1 MGISNVLELLGGVAL
16 FLFGMA
22 LMGDSLKKVAGN
34 KLELILFR
42 LSSTPLKGILLGT
55 GVTAV
60 IQSSSATSVMV
71 VGFVNSG
78 IMELSQAIGIIMGA
92 NIGTT
97 ITAWILSLTN
107 ISSSNIF
114 VEMLKPDS
122 FSPILALIGVFMIL
136 VSKKSRRRDLGEIFV
151 SFAVL
156 IFGMTTMSGAV
167 AGLKD
172 WPGFSEIIMLFANN
186 PILGLLTGA
195 VVTGIIQSSAA
206 SIGILQAL
214 AVTGGITYGAAIP
227 IILGQNIG
235 TCATALISCIG
246 ANKNAKRAAVVH
258 LYFNIIG
265 SLLFMAAFYGL
276 DLIFHFP
283 FIDEAINAVGIPA
296 VHSIFNVT
304 TVLVL
309 LPFSKQ
315 LGKLAVLTVRD
326 RKTDE
331 DMPLL
336 DERLLSSPSFALE
349 QCKNVVFDM
358 ARCTEKT
365 LLAAIDQIS
374 NRNEKLFDKISE
386 NEEKID
392 RYEDILGTYLVKLS
406 ACEVTEKDSREI
418 SQFLQVI
425 GDFERIGDHA
435 ENILDAVRE
444 LTEKKIRFSEKAEK
458 EVDTISAAVREIVA
472 NTFKAFTDNDIA
484 LAKKTEPL
492 EQTVDELQHELKDR
506 HIRRLKEG
514 RCTIEL
520 GFIFTELLTAFERI
534 SDHCSNIAVGVIQH
548 DGSSLNSHMYLN
560 DIKKREPE
568 DFKEDF
574 NHYVEKYKL
583 P

>member
-1 MGISNVLELLGGVAL
+1 MDIFSVIQLCGGLAL
-16 FLFGMA
+16 FLYGMHN
-22 LMGDSLKKVAGN
+22 MGQGLSKVSGGKLEKVLEKVAGN
-34 KLELILFR
+34 PI
-42 LSSTPLKGILLGT
+42 KGAVLGML
-55 GVTAV
+55 VTLV
-60 IQSSSATSVMV
+60 IQSSSATTVMV

-114 VEMLKPDS
+114 VELLKPDS
-122 FSPILALIGVFMIL
+122 FSPVLALIGVFMIL

-172 WPGFSEIIMLFANN
+172 WPGFSEVIMLFANN

-214 AVTGGITYGAAIP
+214 AVTGSITYGAAIP

-265 SLLFMAAFYGL
+265 SFLFMAAFYGL
-276 DLIFHFP
+276 DLIFRFP

-315 LGKLAVLTVRD
+315 LGKLATLTVRD
-326 RKTDE
+326 KKTDE

-365 LLAAIDQIS
+365 LTAAINQIS
-374 NRNEKLFDKISE
+374 EKNEKMFDKISE

-435 ENILDAVRE
+435 ENILDSVKE

-458 EVDTISAAVREIVA
+458 EIDTISAAVKEIVA
-472 NTFKAFTDNDIA
+472 NTFKAFVDNDIQ

>member
-1 MGISNVLELLGGVAL
+1 MDIFSVIRLCGGLAL
-16 FLFGMA
+16 FLYGMHN
-22 LMGDSLKKVAGN
+22 MGQGLSKVSGGKLERILEKVAGN
-34 KLELILFR
+34 PIKGAILGM
-42 LSSTPLKGILLGT
+42 L
-55 GVTAV
+55 VTIV
-60 IQSSSATSVMV
+60 IQSSSATTVMV

-172 WPGFSEIIMLFANN
+172 WPGFSEVIMLFANN

-283 FIDEAINAVGIPA
+283 FIDETINAVGIPA
-296 VHSIFNVT
+296 VHSIFNVS

-444 LTEKKIRFSEKAEK
+444 LTEKKIKFSEKAEK

>member
-1 MGISNVLELLGGVAL
+1 MDIFSVIQLCGGLAL
-16 FLFGMA
+16 FLYGMHN
-22 LMGDSLKKVAGN
+22 MGQGLSKVSGGKLEKILEKVAGN
-34 KLELILFR
+34 PIKGAILGM
-42 LSSTPLKGILLGT
+42 L
-55 GVTAV
+55 VTIV
-60 IQSSSATSVMV
+60 IQSSSATTVMV

-97 ITAWILSLTN
+97 VTAWILSLTH
-107 ISSSNIF
+107 ISSTNIF
-114 VEMLKPDS
+114 IEMLKPDS
-122 FSPILALIGVFMIL
+122 FSPILALIGIFMIL
-136 VSKKSRRRDLGEIFV
+136 ISKKSKSRDLGEIFV

-167 AGLKD
+167 EGLKD
-172 WPGFSEIIMLFANN
+172 LPGFTEIITLFADN

-195 VVTGIIQSSAA
+195 IVTGIIQSSAA
-206 SIGILQAL
+206 SVGILQAIS
-214 AVTGGITYGAAIP
+214 VTGSLTYGAAIP

-265 SLLFMAAFYGL
+265 SILFMAAFYGL
-276 DLIFHFP
+276 DLIFKFP
-283 FIDEAINAVGIPA
+283 FVAEAIDPMGIPV
-296 VHSIFNVT
+296 VHSIFNVV
-304 TVLVL
+304 TVIVL

-326 RKTDE
+326 KETDE
-331 DMPLL
+331 DVPLL
-336 DERLLSSPSFALE
+336 DDRLLSSPSFALE

-365 LLAAIDQIS
+365 LFAALDQIKEK
-374 NRNEKLFDKISE
+374 NEKEFDKISE
-386 NEEKID
+386 NESKID
-392 RYEDILGTYLVKLS
+392 RYEDVLGTYLVKLS
-406 ACEVTEKDSREI
+406 ACEVTEHDSREI

-435 ENILDAVRE
+435 ENILDAVKE
-444 LTEKKIRFSEKAEK
+444 LTDKKINFSEKAEK
-458 EVDTISAAVREIVA
+458 EIETVCSAIKEIVE
-472 NTFKAFTDNDIA
+472 NTFTAFTKDDVG

-492 EQTVDELQHELKDR
+492 EQTVDTMQAELKNR
-506 HIRRLKEG
+506 HVRRLKEG

-520 GFIFTELLTAFERI
+520 GFIFSELLTSFERI
-534 SDHCSNIAVGVIQH
+534 SDHCSNIAVGIIQR
-548 DGSSLNSHMYLN
+548 DAMTQNNHMYLN
-560 DIKKREPE
+560 DIKEHEPE
-568 DFKEDF
+568 DFKEAF

>member
-1 MGISNVLELLGGVAL
+1 MDIFSVIQLCGGLAL
-16 FLFGMA
+16 FLYGMHN
-22 LMGDSLKKVAGN
+22 MGQGLSKVSGGKLEKVLEKVAGN
-34 KLELILFR
+34 PI
-42 LSSTPLKGILLGT
+42 KGAVLGML
-55 GVTAV
+55 VTLV
-60 IQSSSATSVMV
+60 IQSSSATTVMV

-114 VEMLKPDS
+114 VELLKPDS
-122 FSPILALIGVFMIL
+122 FSPVLALIGVFMIL

-172 WPGFSEIIMLFANN
+172 WPGFSEVIMLFANN

-214 AVTGGITYGAAIP
+214 AVTGSITYGAAIP

-265 SLLFMAAFYGL
+265 SFLFMAAFYGL
-276 DLIFHFP
+276 DLIFRFP

-315 LGKLAVLTVRD
+315 LGKLATLTVRD
-326 RKTDE
+326 KKTDE

-358 ARCTEKT
+358 ARYTEKT
-365 LLAAIDQIS
+365 LTAAINQIS
-374 NRNEKLFDKISE
+374 EKNEKMFDKIAE

-435 ENILDAVRE
+435 ENILDSVKE

-458 EVDTISAAVREIVA
+458 EIDTISAAVKEIVE
-472 NTFKAFTDNDIA
+472 NTFKAFVDNDIQ

>member
-1 MGISNVLELLGGVAL
+1 MDIFSVIQLCGGLAL
-16 FLFGMA
+16 FLYGMHN
-22 LMGDSLKKVAGN
+22 MGQGLSKVSGGKLEKVLEKVAGN
-34 KLELILFR
+34 PI
-42 LSSTPLKGILLGT
+42 KGAVLGML
-55 GVTAV
+55 VTLV
-60 IQSSSATSVMV
+60 IQSSSATTVMV

-114 VEMLKPDS
+114 VELLKPDS
-122 FSPILALIGVFMIL
+122 FSPVLALIGVFMIL

-172 WPGFSEIIMLFANN
+172 WPGFSEVIMLFANN

-214 AVTGGITYGAAIP
+214 AVTGSITYGAAIP

-265 SLLFMAAFYGL
+265 SFLFMAAFYGL
-276 DLIFHFP
+276 DLIFRFP

-315 LGKLAVLTVRD
+315 LGKLATLTVRD
-326 RKTDE
+326 KKTDE

-365 LLAAIDQIS
+365 LTAAINQIS
-374 NRNEKLFDKISE
+374 EKNEKMFDKISE

-435 ENILDAVRE
+435 ENILDSVKE

-458 EVDTISAAVREIVA
+458 EIDTISAAVKEIVA
-472 NTFKAFTDNDIA
+472 NTFRAFVDNDIA

>member
-1 MGISNVLELLGGVAL
+1 MDIFSVIQLCGGLAL
-16 FLFGMA
+16 FLYGMHN
-22 LMGDSLKKVAGN
+22 MGQGLSKVSGGKLEKVLEKVAGN
-34 KLELILFR
+34 PI
-42 LSSTPLKGILLGT
+42 KGAVLGML
-55 GVTAV
+55 VTLV
-60 IQSSSATSVMV
+60 IQSSSATTVMV

-114 VEMLKPDS
+114 VELLKPDS
-122 FSPILALIGVFMIL
+122 FSPVLALIGVFMIL

-172 WPGFSEIIMLFANN
+172 WPGFSEVIMLFANN

-214 AVTGGITYGAAIP
+214 AVTGSITYGAAIP

-265 SLLFMAAFYGL
+265 SVLFMAAFYGL

-315 LGKLAVLTVRD
+315 LGKLATLTVRD
-326 RKTDE
+326 KKTDE

-365 LLAAIDQIS
+365 LTAAINQIS
-374 NRNEKLFDKISE
+374 EKNEKMFDKISE

-392 RYEDILGTYLVKLS
+392 KYEDILGTYLVKLS

-435 ENILDAVRE
+435 ENILDAVKE
-444 LTEKKIRFSEKAEK
+444 LTEKKIKFSEKAEK
-458 EVDTISAAVREIVA
+458 EIDTISAAVKEIVA
-472 NTFKAFTDNDIA
+472 NTFKAFVDNDIQ

>member
-1 MGISNVLELLGGVAL
+1 MDIFSVIQLCGGLAL
-16 FLFGMA
+16 FLYGMHN
-22 LMGDSLKKVAGN
+22 MGQGLSKVSGGKLEKILEKVAGN
-34 KLELILFR
+34 PIKGAILGM
-42 LSSTPLKGILLGT
+42 L
-55 GVTAV
+55 VTIV
-60 IQSSSATSVMV
+60 IQSSSATTVMV

-97 ITAWILSLTN
+97 VTAWILSLTH
-107 ISSSNIF
+107 ISSTNIF
-114 VEMLKPDS
+114 IEMLKPDS
-122 FSPILALIGVFMIL
+122 FSPILALIGIFMIL
-136 VSKKSRRRDLGEIFV
+136 ISKKSKSRDLGEIFV

-167 AGLKD
+167 EGLKD
-172 WPGFSEIIMLFANN
+172 LPGFTEIITLFADN

-195 VVTGIIQSSAA
+195 IVTGIIQSSAA
-206 SIGILQAL
+206 SVGILQAIS
-214 AVTGGITYGAAIP
+214 VTGSLTYGAAIP

-265 SLLFMAAFYGL
+265 SILFMAAFYGL
-276 DLIFHFP
+276 DLIFKFP
-283 FIDEAINAVGIPA
+283 FVAEAIDPMGIPV
-296 VHSIFNVT
+296 VHSIFNVV
-304 TVLVL
+304 TVVVL

-326 RKTDE
+326 KETDE
-331 DMPLL
+331 DVPLL
-336 DERLLSSPSFALE
+336 DDRLLSSPSFALE

-365 LLAAIDQIS
+365 LFAALDQIKEK
-374 NRNEKLFDKISE
+374 NEKEFDKISE
-386 NEEKID
+386 NESKID
-392 RYEDILGTYLVKLS
+392 RYEDVLGTYLVKLS
-406 ACEVTEKDSREI
+406 ACEVTEHDSREI

-435 ENILDAVRE
+435 ENILDAVKE
-444 LTEKKIRFSEKAEK
+444 LTDKKINFSEKAEK
-458 EVDTISAAVREIVA
+458 EIETVCSAINEIVE
-472 NTFKAFTDNDIA
+472 NTFTAFTKDDVG

-492 EQTVDELQHELKDR
+492 EQTVDTMQAELKNR
-506 HIRRLKEG
+506 HVRRLKEG

-520 GFIFTELLTAFERI
+520 GFIFSELLTSFERI
-534 SDHCSNIAVGVIQH
+534 SDHCSNIAVGIIQR
-548 DGSSLNSHMYLN
+548 DAMTQNNHMYLN
-560 DIKKREPE
+560 DIKEHEPE
-568 DFKEDF
+568 DFKEAF

>member
-1 MGISNVLELLGGVAL
+1 MDIFSVIQLCGGLAL
-16 FLFGMA
+16 FLYGMHN
-22 LMGDSLKKVAGN
+22 MGQGLSKVSGGKLEKVLEKVAGN
-34 KLELILFR
+34 PIKGAILGM
-42 LSSTPLKGILLGT
+42 L
-55 GVTAV
+55 VTLV
-60 IQSSSATSVMV
+60 IQSSSATTVMV

-107 ISSSNIF
+107 ISSSSIF
-114 VEMLKPDS
+114 VELLKPDS
-122 FSPILALIGVFMIL
+122 FSPVLALIGVFMIL

-172 WPGFSEIIMLFANN
+172 WPGFSEVIMLFANN

-214 AVTGGITYGAAIP
+214 AVTGSITYGAAIP

-265 SLLFMAAFYGL
+265 SFLFMAAFYGL
-276 DLIFHFP
+276 DLIFRFP

-315 LGKLAVLTVRD
+315 LGKLATLTVRD
-326 RKTDE
+326 KKTDE

-365 LLAAIDQIS
+365 LTAAINQIS
-374 NRNEKLFDKISE
+374 EKNEKMFDKISE

-435 ENILDAVRE
+435 ENILDSVKE

-458 EVDTISAAVREIVA
+458 EIDTISAAVKEIVA
-472 NTFKAFTDNDIA
+472 NTFKAFVDNDIQ

>member
-1 MGISNVLELLGGVAL
+1 MDIFSVIQLCGGLAL
-16 FLFGMA
+16 FLYGMHN
-22 LMGDSLKKVAGN
+22 MGQGLSKVSGGKLEKVLEKVAGN
-34 KLELILFR
+34 PIKGAILGM
-42 LSSTPLKGILLGT
+42 L
-55 GVTAV
+55 VTLV
-60 IQSSSATSVMV
+60 IQSSSATTVMV

-114 VEMLKPDS
+114 VELLKPDS
-122 FSPILALIGVFMIL
+122 FSPVLALIGIFMIL

-172 WPGFSEIIMLFANN
+172 WPGFSEVIMLFANN

-214 AVTGGITYGAAIP
+214 AVTGSITYGAAIP

-265 SLLFMAAFYGL
+265 SFLFMAAFYGL
-276 DLIFHFP
+276 DLIFRFP

-315 LGKLAVLTVRD
+315 LGKLATLTVRD
-326 RKTDE
+326 KKTDE

-365 LLAAIDQIS
+365 LTAAINQIS
-374 NRNEKLFDKISE
+374 EKNEKMFDKISE

-435 ENILDAVRE
+435 ENILDSVKE

-458 EVDTISAAVREIVA
+458 EIDTISAAVKEIVA
-472 NTFKAFTDNDIA
+472 NTFKAFVDNDIP

>member
-1 MGISNVLELLGGVAL
+1 MDIFSVIQLCGGLAL
-16 FLFGMA
+16 FLYGMHN
-22 LMGDSLKKVAGN
+22 MGQGLSKVSGGKLEKILEKVAGN
-34 KLELILFR
+34 PI
-42 LSSTPLKGILLGT
+42 KGAVLGML
-55 GVTAV
+55 VTLV
-60 IQSSSATSVMV
+60 IQSSSATTVMV

-114 VEMLKPDS
+114 VELLKPDS
-122 FSPILALIGVFMIL
+122 FSPVLALIGVFMIL

-172 WPGFSEIIMLFANN
+172 WPGFSEVIMLFANN

-214 AVTGGITYGAAIP
+214 AVTGSITYGAAIP

-265 SLLFMAAFYGL
+265 SFLFMAAFYGL
-276 DLIFHFP
+276 DLIFRFP

-315 LGKLAVLTVRD
+315 LGKLATLTVRD
-326 RKTDE
+326 KKTDE

-365 LLAAIDQIS
+365 LTAAINQIS
-374 NRNEKLFDKISE
+374 EKNEKMFDKISE

-435 ENILDAVRE
+435 ENILDSVKE

-458 EVDTISAAVREIVA
+458 EIDTISAAVKEIVA
-472 NTFKAFTDNDIA
+472 NTFKAFVDNDIQ

>member
-1 MGISNVLELLGGVAL
+1 
-16 FLFGMA
+16 
-22 LMGDSLKKVAGN
+22 
-34 KLELILFR
+34 
-42 LSSTPLKGILLGT
+42 
-55 GVTAV
+55 
-60 IQSSSATSVMV
+60 
-71 VGFVNSG
+71 
-78 IMELSQAIGIIMGA
+78 
-92 NIGTT
+92 
-97 ITAWILSLTN
+97 
-107 ISSSNIF
+107 
-114 VEMLKPDS
+114 
-122 FSPILALIGVFMIL
+122 
-136 VSKKSRRRDLGEIFV
+136 
-151 SFAVL
+151 
-156 IFGMTTMSGAV
+156 
-167 AGLKD
+167 
-172 WPGFSEIIMLFANN
+172 
-186 PILGLLTGA
+186 
-195 VVTGIIQSSAA
+195 
-206 SIGILQAL
+206 
-214 AVTGGITYGAAIP
+214 
-227 IILGQNIG
+227 
-235 TCATALISCIG
+235 
-246 ANKNAKRAAVVH
+246 
-258 LYFNIIG
+258 
-265 SLLFMAAFYGL
+265 MAAFYGL

>member
-1 MGISNVLELLGGVAL
+1 MDIFSVIQLCGGLAL
-16 FLFGMA
+16 FLYGMHN
-22 LMGDSLKKVAGN
+22 MGQGLSKVSGGKLEKVLEKVAGN
-34 KLELILFR
+34 PI
-42 LSSTPLKGILLGT
+42 KGAVLGML
-55 GVTAV
+55 VTLV
-60 IQSSSATSVMV
+60 IQSSSATTVMV

-114 VEMLKPDS
+114 VELLKPDS
-122 FSPILALIGVFMIL
+122 FSPVLALIGIFMIL

-172 WPGFSEIIMLFANN
+172 WPGFSEVIMLFANN

-214 AVTGGITYGAAIP
+214 AVTGSITYGAAIP

-265 SLLFMAAFYGL
+265 SFLFMAAFYGL
-276 DLIFHFP
+276 DLIFRFP

-315 LGKLAVLTVRD
+315 LGKLATLTVRD
-326 RKTDE
+326 KKTDE

-365 LLAAIDQIS
+365 LTAAINQIS
-374 NRNEKLFDKISE
+374 EKNEKMFDKISE

-435 ENILDAVRE
+435 ENILDSVKE

-458 EVDTISAAVREIVA
+458 EIDTISAAVKEIVA
-472 NTFKAFTDNDIA
+472 NTFKAFVDNDIP

>member
-1 MGISNVLELLGGVAL
+1 MNAPYKKVLE
-16 FLFGMA
+16 
-22 LMGDSLKKVAGN
+22 KVAGN
-34 KLELILFR
+34 PIKGAILGM
-42 LSSTPLKGILLGT
+42 L
-55 GVTAV
+55 VTLV
-60 IQSSSATSVMV
+60 IQSSSATTVMV

-114 VEMLKPDS
+114 VELLKPDS
-122 FSPILALIGVFMIL
+122 FSPVLALIGIFMIL

-172 WPGFSEIIMLFANN
+172 WPGFSEVIMLFANN

-214 AVTGGITYGAAIP
+214 AVTGSITYGAAIP

-265 SLLFMAAFYGL
+265 SFLFMAAFYGL
-276 DLIFHFP
+276 DLIFRFP

-315 LGKLAVLTVRD
+315 LGKLATLTVRD
-326 RKTDE
+326 KKTDE

-365 LLAAIDQIS
+365 LTAAINQIS
-374 NRNEKLFDKISE
+374 EKNEKMFDKISE

-435 ENILDAVRE
+435 ENILDSVKE

-458 EVDTISAAVREIVA
+458 EIDTISAAVKEIVA
-472 NTFKAFTDNDIA
+472 NTFKAFVDNDIQ